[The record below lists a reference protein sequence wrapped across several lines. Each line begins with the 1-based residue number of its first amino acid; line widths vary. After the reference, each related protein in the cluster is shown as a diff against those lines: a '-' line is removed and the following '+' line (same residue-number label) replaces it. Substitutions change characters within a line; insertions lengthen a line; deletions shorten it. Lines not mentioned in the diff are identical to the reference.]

1 MRSNMLEARDVERL
15 SRGGNKHDYTE
26 QIARH
31 FDSLSDFENFRLR
44 WIRSCTA
51 INRKCRNAEYAE
63 KMEKRAER
71 LGL

>member
-1 MRSNMLEARDVERL
+1 MVTVIA
-15 SRGGNKHDYTE
+15 TE
-26 QIARH
+26 QITKY
-31 FDSLSDFENFRLR
+31 FDSLLDFENFRLR

-63 KMEKRAER
+63 MMEKRAEK